1 MGETGGLLLG
11 TERRLQV
18 AGRRVT
24 VVGLGRSG
32 LAACRLLASAGA
44 TVTASDRSRADGLT
58 GDLESL
64 RALGVHLEVGAHRP
78 DTILEAEL
86 LVVSPGVDVRM
97 PLLARARALGIPILS
112 EVELAYRSCQ
122 ARFIGITG
130 TNGKSTT
137 TTLVGL
143 MLERTGVPV
152 IVAGNIGTA
161 LCEVV
166 PGLPPD
172 RWVVAELSSFQLET
186 IETFRPEV
194 ACLLNITQNHLDR
207 YVGLPD
213 YMDAKAR
220 LFLNQEPGDW
230 AVLNADDPL
239 VLEAAASARAR
250 PVLFSRSHPVEEGA
264 FLEGDRLMLRRAGE
278 TREVCRAGDIR
289 IRGVHNLENAL
300 AAIAASALAGG
311 SSEAARAVLAE
322 FPGLEHRLEPVAILA
337 GVQFVNDSKGTS
349 VGAVVRSLESF
360 PGPVILIAGGRDKGS
375 DFAPLR
381 PAVQGRAKA
390 LVLIGE
396 ARDKIARALAGAAPI
411 HTADSM
417 GEAVRRA
424 AALAAP
430 GDVVLLSPA
439 CASFD
444 MFRDFEDRGRAF
456 KAAVRELGGRP

>member
-1 MGETGGLLLG
+1 MLG
-11 TERRLQV
+11 TERHLEV

-44 TVTASDRSRADGLT
+44 TVTASDRTQAEALAV
-58 GDLESL
+58 DLESL
-64 RALGVHLEVGAHRP
+64 RALGVRVEAGGHRP
-78 DTILEAEL
+78 ETILEADV
-86 LVVSPGVDVRM
+86 LVVSPGVDVRI
-97 PLLARARALGIPILS
+97 PLLARARAQGIPIWS
-112 EVELAYRSCQ
+112 EVEVAYRSCR
-122 ARFIGITG
+122 ARFLGITG
-130 TNGKSTT
+130 SNGKSTT

-143 MLERTGVPV
+143 MLQQAEVPAV
-152 IVAGNIGTA
+152 VAGNIGTA

-166 PGLPPD
+166 PGLGPD

-186 IETFRPEV
+186 IETFRTEV
-194 ACLLNITQNHLDR
+194 ACLLNISQNHLDR
-207 YVGLPD
+207 YGGMRD
-213 YMDAKAR
+213 YMRAKSR

-239 VLEAAASARAR
+239 VLEAAAGSRAR
-250 PVLFSRSHPVEEGA
+250 RLLFSRSHPVEEGA
-264 FLEGDRLMLRRAGE
+264 FLEGDRLLFRRAGE
-278 TREVCRAGDIR
+278 TREVCRAQDVR

-300 AAIAASALAGG
+300 AAIAATTLAGG
-311 SSEAARAVLAE
+311 SCEAARDVLAE
-322 FPGLEHRLEPVAILA
+322 FPGLEHRLEPVAA
-337 GVQFVNDSKGTS
+337 VGGVQYVNDSKGTS

-360 PGPVILIAGGRDKGS
+360 PGRVILIAGGRDKGS
-375 DFAPLR
+375 DFTPLR
-381 PAVQGRAKA
+381 PVVEGRVKA

-396 ARDKIARALAGAAPI
+396 AREKIAKALAGAAPV
-411 HTADSM
+411 HGADSM
-417 GEAVRRA
+417 EEAVRRA

-456 KAAVRELGGRP
+456 KGAVRALTVSR